1 MARIP
6 KPSWGAVVWATAV
19 GLEDRH
25 TGYLVTG
32 ITAQGRDSLHRSEVI
47 IDSLSL
53 LLPSSWIVLTV
64 SFTEP
69 KPLPTPTTT
78 AITNS
83 EYFNPHSVARYC
95 RGVTARGIE
104 PS

>member
-6 KPSWGAVVWATAV
+6 EHSWGAVVWAMAV

-32 ITAQGRDSLHRSEVI
+32 ITAQGRDPLHRKGVVT
-47 IDSLSL
+47 DSLSL
-53 LLPSSWIVLTV
+53 LLPSSWIVLMV

-78 AITNS
+78 TTTNS
-83 EYFNPHSVARYC
+83 EYFILTQL
-95 RGVTARGIE
+95 RGTVGV
-104 PS
+104 